1 MSPENYRCMEAMLLH
16 SGYAPVPWR
25 HMLWEDK
32 PDCCNQLVSDS
43 IRYVLYCR
51 YKKLCKHFITVLW
64 IHIQL
69 NLNPDPD
76 PAKNLILKTLNMD
89 PNYKKHYL
97 KINNVNLFHK
107 NTFFLRRDDLEGV
120 LKCLHFC
127 DNSDLNEDGFF
138 KVILVFC
145 NKKRKKT
152 LSQNF

>member
-1 MSPENYRCMEAMLLH
+1 ML
-16 SGYAPVPWR
+16 
-25 HMLWEDK
+25 
-32 PDCCNQLVSDS
+32 Q
-43 IRYVLYCR
+43 
-51 YKKLCKHFITVLW
+51 

-76 PAKNLILKTLNMD
+76 PAKNLIQKTLNMD

-107 NTFFLRRDDLEGV
+107 NTFLLRRDDLEGV

-138 KVILVFC
+138 KVILVFLVTK
-145 NKKRKKT
+145 NEKNPYLKTFEIFVSSKKGK
-152 LSQNF
+152 